1 MFCCRRTLPTYRRG
15 DDRRGD
21 DRRGDDRRG
30 GGGGGSD
37 SGPMTFKQFLVQKVG
52 DDVSPQE
59 AQELYDQYLTNH
71 FGNQLRARFEQEK
84 GQKG

>member
-1 MFCCRRTLPTYRRG
+1 
-15 DDRRGD
+15 
-21 DRRGDDRRG
+21 
-30 GGGGGSD
+30 
-37 SGPMTFKQFLVQKVG
+37 MTFKQFLVQKVG